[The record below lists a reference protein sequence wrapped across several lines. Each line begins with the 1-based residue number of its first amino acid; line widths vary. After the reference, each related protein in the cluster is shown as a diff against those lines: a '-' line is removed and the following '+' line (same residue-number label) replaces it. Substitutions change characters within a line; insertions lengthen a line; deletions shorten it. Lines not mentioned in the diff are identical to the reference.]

1 MARCDSLVFSIE
13 GANHNTIRM
22 NRANLVVP
30 DSKAR
35 TKIARDRNASG
46 NSASA
51 KNKAVA
57 ANKAAINKEA
67 TSKADDKSG
76 LIGVFGRRGVTPRRS
91 YLSVV
96 TARFQFKSYYNRR
109 LHSARLC
116 FYEIKHKG

>member
-1 MARCDSLVFSIE
+1 
-13 GANHNTIRM
+13 
-22 NRANLVVP
+22 VVP

-57 ANKAAINKEA
+57 VNKAVINKEA

-76 LIGVFGRRGVTPRRS
+76 FIGIFGRRGGNSRRLLLRVPIAFS
-91 YLSVV
+91 C
-96 TARFQFKSYYNRR
+96 KPIYNRR
-109 LHSARLC
+109 VHSARFC
-116 FYEIKHKG
+116 SYEIEHKG

>member
-1 MARCDSLVFSIE
+1 
-13 GANHNTIRM
+13 
-22 NRANLVVP
+22 VVP

-57 ANKAAINKEA
+57 ANKEA

-76 LIGVFGRRGVTPRRS
+76 LSEYSDGGGNSRRLLLRVPIAFS
-91 YLSVV
+91 C
-96 TARFQFKSYYNRR
+96 KPIYNRR
-109 LHSARLC
+109 VHSARFC
-116 FYEIKHKG
+116 SYEIEHKG

>member
-1 MARCDSLVFSIE
+1 M
-13 GANHNTIRM
+13 
-22 NRANLVVP
+22 VP

-57 ANKAAINKEA
+57 ANKAVINKEA

-76 LIGVFGRRGVTPRRS
+76 FIGVFGRLGVTPAVLFVRV
-91 YLSVV
+91 LIAPSV
-96 TARFQFKSYYNRR
+96 QIILQPPPS
-109 LHSARLC
+109 
-116 FYEIKHKG
+116 

>member
-1 MARCDSLVFSIE
+1 M
-13 GANHNTIRM
+13 
-22 NRANLVVP
+22 VP

-57 ANKAAINKEA
+57 VNKAVINKEA

-76 LIGVFGRRGVTPRRS
+76 FIGIFGRRGGNSRRLLLRVPIAFS
-91 YLSVV
+91 C
-96 TARFQFKSYYNRR
+96 KPIYNRR
-109 LHSARLC
+109 VHSARFC
-116 FYEIKHKG
+116 SYEIEHKG

>member
-1 MARCDSLVFSIE
+1 
-13 GANHNTIRM
+13 
-22 NRANLVVP
+22 VVP

-57 ANKAAINKEA
+57 ANKAVINKEA

-76 LIGVFGRRGVTPRRS
+76 FIRVFERRGATLAVCF
-91 YLSVV
+91 SVMPI
-96 TARFQFKSYYNRR
+96 AFSCKPIYNRR
-109 LHSARLC
+109 VHSARFC
-116 FYEIKHKG
+116 SYEIEHKG

>member
-1 MARCDSLVFSIE
+1 M
-13 GANHNTIRM
+13 
-22 NRANLVVP
+22 VP

-57 ANKAAINKEA
+57 ANKAVINKEA

-76 LIGVFGRRGVTPRRS
+76 LSEYSDGGGNSRRLLLRVPIAFS
-91 YLSVV
+91 C
-96 TARFQFKSYYNRR
+96 KPIYNRR
-109 LHSARLC
+109 VHSARFC
-116 FYEIKHKG
+116 SYEIEHKG